1 MVAGMRLPFPIS
13 GETPEQSEQRARA
26 FEAGI
31 TDAGLGLFN
40 DFFLV
45 AMGVCLVAIVPAAF
59 MFFRK
64 TGRQP
69 P

>member
-1 MVAGMRLPFPIS
+1 MESGCARWAGPSPPRLPRVP
-13 GETPEQSEQRARA
+13 GLR

-45 AMGVCLVAIVPAAF
+45 AMGVCLVAIVSAAF

-64 TGRQP
+64 PGRQP